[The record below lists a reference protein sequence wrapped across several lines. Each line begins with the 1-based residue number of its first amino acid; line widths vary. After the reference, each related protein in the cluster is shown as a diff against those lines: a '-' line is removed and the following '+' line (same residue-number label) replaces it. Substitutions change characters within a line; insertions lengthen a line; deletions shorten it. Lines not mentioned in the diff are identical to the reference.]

1 MKDISSN
8 RINSINPSSTVSLS
22 SKAKRYKN
30 EGRDVI
36 NVTTGELPFQTPK
49 YIRESLYDAIELAKD
64 KYSDPSGILE
74 LKEAIVDKFGTENN
88 LRFRTEEIV
97 IGSGVKELFFNI
109 MASTISKNDEVIIP
123 VPYWV
128 SFPEIVKL
136 FDGKPVYIESDNK
149 NNFKINPDQLRSVIN
164 ERTKW
169 LIINSPSN
177 PTGSVYTASELKEIA
192 DVLRESKNKHVLV
205 ISDDIYEKI
214 IFDNNSFNNILN
226 VAPDLENR
234 VVIMNGFS
242 KSFCMTGWRLG
253 YAAAKK
259 GFIDLI
265 SIIKSHSTTCTP
277 PFIQYAGA
285 AALKGDN
292 SFIDDNL
299 KEIEKCRDAIVKG
312 LNSIK
317 GISCTNPDGSF
328 YVFPSCK
335 RLINS
340 KTPDGKLI
348 KSSKDFASYLL
359 EDYNLAVIPGEA
371 FGLDNYFRI
380 SYTIE
385 NRTMEELLRRLRKA
399 CSKLLVE

>member
-1 MKDISSN
+1 MLFKNQSIVFLSPIS
-8 RINSINPSSTVSLS
+8 
-22 SKAKRYKN
+22 K
-30 EGRDVI
+30 
-36 NVTTGELPFQTPK
+36 VTLGFQ
-49 YIRESLYDAIELAKD
+49 
-64 KYSDPSGILE
+64 
-74 LKEAIVDKFGTENN
+74 
-88 LRFRTEEIV
+88 
-97 IGSGVKELFFNI
+97 ELFFNI
-109 MASTISKNDEVIIP
+109 MASIISKNDEVIIP

-335 RLINS
+335 RFINS

-385 NRTMEELLRRLRKA
+385 NRTMEELLRRLRMA